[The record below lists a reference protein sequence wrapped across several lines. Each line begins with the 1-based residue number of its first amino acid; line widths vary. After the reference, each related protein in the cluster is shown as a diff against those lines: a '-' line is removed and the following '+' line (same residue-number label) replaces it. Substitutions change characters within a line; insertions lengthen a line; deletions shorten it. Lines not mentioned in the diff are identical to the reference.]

1 MQWLSKAR
9 AWIDRKFLIRSAQ
22 RKIRDGFA
30 FGRITE
36 AEWNAL
42 AHKPLSEAMKRIRA
56 DQEAQDAAIDEKLK
70 RLKQQASL
78 PKPPAM

>member
-1 MQWLSKAR
+1 MNWLSKAIV
-9 AWIDRKFLIRSAQ
+9 WVDRKFLIRSAQ

-42 AHKPLSEAMKRIRA
+42 AHKPMSDAIKKIRA
-56 DQEAQDAAIDEKLK
+56 DEQERMAEEEK
-70 RLKQQASL
+70 RRSAL